1 MVRAFSLDQSTLV
14 LRGNEEEASSVLLK
28 GERRVGCGSGG
39 GGQKKDDQF
48 FRHTWEFV
56 IPGPRRGETLAADNY
71 EWPFDYA
78 LPGNM
83 SESVE
88 GLDDSWIVYR
98 LKATIERGILAQN
111 IVTRKHVRVVR
122 TLDTDALELSHEMR
136 VDNTWLDKIDYTI
149 SSPTKGVIF
158 GTMVEVNFRITPLLK
173 GLKIGEVHTSL
184 VETQCIWIDPKNQER
199 KKGTITRL
207 VAEDNFDF
215 PQDQQTELIDG
226 HDAWLF
232 SRRLALPKSLRQ
244 CLQNVNTM
252 GIRTRH
258 NLNLVVKLI
267 NPDEHVSQLLAS
279 LPLHIYISPNLLLD
293 EDNTISVDCLRGVNP
308 SDFVVGAPPRY
319 GEHRFDTLYNDL
331 DPSGYVTPAGA
342 LSGFSTPFDPQSRRG
357 SADNLASL
365 ASASVAPIALQTR
378 LDNLD
383 NRISGLL
390 ARSSQPDS
398 SFSDDPSVTPSWGT
412 SEDGLDHS
420 DPQHVEF
427 SPEEMS
433 RVPSYSTA
441 LRSQHQTPISEV
453 PPIYESINR

>member
-1 MVRAFSLDQSTLV
+1 MVHALSLDQNTLV
-14 LRGNEEEASSVLLK
+14 LRGNEEEASSVLLRGTLVLCLAEPLRVQNVRLRFT

-78 LPGNM
+78 LPGNI

-184 VETQCIWIDPKNQER
+184 VETQDIWIDPKYQER

-207 VAEDNFDF
+207 VAEDDFNF
-215 PQDQQTELIDG
+215 PHDQQTELIDG

-267 NPDEHVSQLLAS
+267 NPDEHVSQ
-279 LPLHIYISPNLLLD
+279 
-293 EDNTISVDCLRGVNP
+293 DNTIPADGLRGVDP
-308 SDFVVGAPPRY
+308 SAFVVGAPPKY
-319 GEHRFDTLYNDL
+319 GEHRSDTLYNDL

-342 LSGFSTPFDPQSRRG
+342 LSGFSTPFNPQSRRG

-365 ASASVAPIALQTR
+365 ASASVPPIALQTR
-378 LDNLD
+378 LNNLD

-412 SEDGLDHS
+412 SEDESDHS
-420 DPQHVEF
+420 GPQHVEF

-433 RVPSYSTA
+433 RFVNMNAKKVFLGS
-441 LRSQHQTPISEV
+441 
-453 PPIYESINR
+453 